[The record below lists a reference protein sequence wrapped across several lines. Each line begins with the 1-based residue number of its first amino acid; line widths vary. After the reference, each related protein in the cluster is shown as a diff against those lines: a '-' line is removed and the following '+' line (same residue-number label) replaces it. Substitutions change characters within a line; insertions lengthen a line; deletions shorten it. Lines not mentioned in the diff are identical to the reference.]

1 MQNYFNIRIIGIASI
16 YLTLAISI
24 NPIVFISLSVLLMSF
39 YLFFWMRKVLKGNK
53 RIVPYNSENIF
64 VGLKYPN
71 YFFPYIIRMILVIS
85 IVLYFIVIKEINY
98 EMIISFILILI
109 FGVVEVYTFIYGNK
123 NNYSFLYLS
132 NESIDYQSDY
142 TNRIYYTDLQNVEI
156 NERRNKI
163 LLNSKNGNRIKINL
177 KKIPADFK
185 SKILEKIIKEA
196 KLNEASIFQMH

>member
-39 YLFFWMRKVLKGNK
+39 YLFFWINKVLKGNK